1 MARREITQ
9 FFDDIDNSP
18 LNEDEVIVIR
28 FSVDGKDYR
37 PFRF

>member
-28 FSVDGKDYR
+28 L
-37 PFRF
+37 FRFRGA